1 MKDVYSLHQYLKRRS
16 VGCLLFLWLLPGCAP
31 KVKKQMPVYN
41 AAYLSRSYNQIEQSK
56 RLIQSGDIIFRNG
69 NDEVSEAARRMN
81 RKDSSWSH
89 CGIILIEN
97 DSIMVYHALGGTYNP
112 DMKLLREPL
121 AAFCNPKE
129 NFGFGVYRYELD
141 TAQFS
146 TMRQTVYRHYRNGLR
161 FDLFFNFETDEVMYC
176 SEFVFKTLNHSLS
189 GKLSPYLRI
198 DTIPYGVT
206 TDDLF
211 LNPYCKPVTRE
222 KFIP

>member
-1 MKDVYSLHQYLKRRS
+1 MKDVSSLSQYLKRRS
-16 VGCLLFLWLLPGCAP
+16 VGCLLLLWLLPGCAP
-31 KVKKQMPVYN
+31 KVKKQVPVFN

-121 AAFCNPKE
+121 VVFCNPKE
-129 NFGFGVYRYELD
+129 NLGFGVYRYELD
-141 TAQFS
+141 TAQF
-146 TMRQTVYRHYRNGLR
+146 TKMQQTVYRHYRDGLR
-161 FDLFFNFETDEVMYC
+161 FDLFFNFETDDVMYC
-176 SEFVFKTLNHSLS
+176 SEFVFKTLNKSLQ

-211 LNPYCKPVTRE
+211 LNPDCKPVTRE

>member
-1 MKDVYSLHQYLKRRS
+1 
-16 VGCLLFLWLLPGCAP
+16 
-31 KVKKQMPVYN
+31 MPVFN

-121 AAFCNPKE
+121 AVFCNPKE
-129 NFGFGVYRYELD
+129 NYGFGVYRYELD

-146 TMRQTVYRHYRNGLR
+146 TIRQTVHQHYRNGLR
-161 FDLFFNFETDEVMYC
+161 FDLFFNFETDDVMYC
-176 SEFVFKTLNHSLS
+176 SEFVFKTMNKSLH

-211 LNPYCKPVTRE
+211 LNPDCKPVTRE
-222 KFIP
+222 NFKP